1 MGSELHKEPLAK
13 SLDEADDEYQRMQ
26 LALLLYRPRRD
37 VVEAVRAA
45 YNDPSWSWAESDG
58 CTAVSEAHSP
68 KGKKFWPCVMHDH
81 QCELARRA
89 PNWEEHK
96 RVRLYGDNL
105 FYKANVDFG
114 MSRFR
119 AAWRWRGV
127 RGAWL
132 TYYRWREKAER
143 RRQGRM

>member
-1 MGSELHKEPLAK
+1 MPPELHRESLAK
-13 SLDEADDEYQRMQ
+13 SLDEADDEYQRML

-45 YNDPSWSWAESDG
+45 YNDPSWSWTESDG

-89 PNWEEHK
+89 PNWKEHC
-96 RVRLYGDNL
+96 RIRLGGDNL

-114 MSRFR
+114 MSRAR
-119 AAWRWRGV
+119 AYIRYVWVRRAWY
-127 RGAWL
+127 L
-132 TYYRWREKAER
+132 YYRWKEKAER
-143 RRQGRM
+143 KRQGTM